1 MEVIKLFVPHSDIG
15 NNSLLEEAYNALDTV
30 VKDINNNEISEW
42 PPLTRNLIIGKPE
55 DFQINQ
61 INPIRQTANKLE
73 EAAERA
79 HGIFIFVEGDIS
91 DRIKEWY
98 QEQSKL
104 LSGLDDEECVFI
116 RIFWDIRDQKS
127 NECFHKFEERETL
140 NKDSNFIYTYKS
152 IPKLKDELKQ
162 SLKKLALTWSSMISS
177 KKEIPTL
184 GSIKSK
190 KLVVEPEVGNNN
202 DKTGKSVSGGVSY
215 GMGGQENDGTAS
227 SAAGKEIGTSGES
240 GNKRAWKRFLNSII
254 FVIVA
259 GLCIYLFWP
268 RIQNYLRKEQSQEQ
282 PQEQHQ
288 EPVIEALDTTIV
300 VSLIDGATNAD
311 SEINQKKDTSEYVTP
326 SSTNS
331 GLVTEPKLGNT
342 KLPIPTANTIIK
354 PNTFIVK
361 ADNSSFGIIV
371 QNGIR
376 KKMPF
381 VVPCQEGESPRWIL
395 KIEGDKSR
403 EEVFKKVFKNQP
415 DKVKISLVVSIND
428 ATGTFMPN
436 DTIINSIG
444 ESPSGIDVARTKAID
459 LSVSKIIEFASHYI
473 K

>member
-1 MEVIKLFVPHSDIG
+1 MEVIKLFVPHSDIR
-15 NNSLLEEAYNALDTV
+15 NNPLLEEAYNALDSV
-30 VKDINNNEISEW
+30 VKDINNNEIYEW
-42 PPLTRNLIIGKPE
+42 PPHVRNLTIGKPE

-73 EAAERA
+73 EAAEKA

-91 DRIKEWY
+91 ERIKEWY

-104 LSGLDDEECVFI
+104 LSGLDDKECVFI

-127 NECFHKFEERETL
+127 KECFDKFIEIETL
-140 NKDSNFIYTYKS
+140 NKDSNFIYTYED
-152 IPKLKDELKQ
+152 ILELKKELK
-162 SLKKLALTWSSMISS
+162 SRLKKLVLTWSGMISN

-184 GSIKSK
+184 ESIKNK

-202 DKTGKSVSGGVSY
+202 DKTGKSVSGGGAY
-215 GMGGQENDGTAS
+215 GMGRQENDGTAS

-300 VSLIDGATNAD
+300 SLIDGATNAD
-311 SEINQKKDTSEYVTP
+311 SEINQKKDTSEYDTP

-331 GLVTEPKLGNT
+331 GLVTEPKLDNT

-381 VVPCQEGESPRWIL
+381 VVPCQEGESPRWVL